1 MKIKLSLLPS
11 SGNCCRIFP
20 LDTVP
25 LPTVVSQKWW
35 VVGRHTTIIDWSD
48 LTLQEKKICYISLII
63 FHSGEITRKKTG
75 AAGEGKVTISQIIEL
90 PTADELISFK

>member
-1 MKIKLSLLPS
+1 MKIKLSLLPPPP
-11 SGNCCRIFP
+11 GNCCRIFP

-63 FHSGEITRKKTG
+63 FHSGKSPEKNR
-75 AAGEGKVTISQIIEL
+75 SRW
-90 PTADELISFK
+90 

>member
-1 MKIKLSLLPS
+1 MKIKLSLLPLLR
-11 SGNCCRIFP
+11 NCCRIFP

-63 FHSGEITRKKTG
+63 FHSGKSPEKTG

-90 PTADELISFK
+90 PISRRID